1 MWPPDQDTERM
12 AFVKTVGLVRQDIGR
27 KGHPGNFTGNK
38 EKMIKEAVKARIRLR
53 NSGFIIN
60 DGVWK
65 FHEIT
70 LKRNKCAID
79 ASCQLR

>member
-38 EKMIKEAVKARIRLR
+38 EKMIKEAVKARIRAKEQWVH
-53 NSGFIIN
+53 N
-60 DGVWK
+60 
-65 FHEIT
+65 
-70 LKRNKCAID
+70 KRWRLEV
-79 ASCQLR
+79 S